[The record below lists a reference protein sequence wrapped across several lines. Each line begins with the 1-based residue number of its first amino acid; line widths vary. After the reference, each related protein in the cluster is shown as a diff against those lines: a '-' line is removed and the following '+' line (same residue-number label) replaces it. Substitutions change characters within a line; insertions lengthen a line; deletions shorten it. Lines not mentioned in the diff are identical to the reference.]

1 MKFRVH
7 VFEEIHHTFTISAKD
22 IDEAATL
29 IESGICAN
37 RQRWESS
44 EPTGDFSDEA
54 LIDPLNED
62 GAVDYENATWYTRD
76 HRGDYVYR
84 GDYVRMWG

>member
-7 VFEEIHHTFTISAKD
+7 VFEEIRHTFTISAKD

-37 RQRWESS
+37 WQRWESS
-44 EPTGDFSDEA
+44 EPTGYFSDEVC
-54 LIDPLNED
+54 IDPLKED
-62 GAVDYENATWYTRD
+62 GDVDYEKSTWFTQTKS
-76 HRGDYVYR
+76 GE
-84 GDYVRMWG
+84 YVRRGSE

>member
-7 VFEEIHHTFTISAKD
+7 VFEEIPHTFTISAKD

-37 RQRWESS
+37 RRRWETS
-44 EPTGDFSDEA
+44 EPTGDFSDEV

-62 GAVDYENATWYTRD
+62 GGVDYENATWFTQTKS
-76 HRGDYVYR
+76 GE
-84 GDYVRMWG
+84 YVRRGSE